1 MYSVLVIDRMESSYL
16 EGLTIEREILGKEAS
31 LELCRVPDESKIDGR
46 LEHADLVISW
56 HAIGLSAHSIRRMRN
71 CRGVVRPAV
80 GYDNI
85 DIAAA
90 RQEGIS
96 VANVPDYG
104 TEEVADHALCLLL
117 HIHRNVTVAD
127 RACRAGQWDWRVVGN
142 VKRLRGLRLGII
154 GFGRI
159 GMAVAA
165 RARAFGM
172 HVLFYDPFVPN
183 GVEKSLSVERVEDL
197 EELLRS
203 CSVVSLHVPSTPQ
216 TRAMIGRRELEAMP
230 NDAILINTA
239 RGDVIDQPALIAHLQ
254 AHPEFRA
261 GLDVLADEPRV
272 PAELRECRQVV
283 LTGHSAF
290 FCDASLVEMRRKSA
304 ETAGRL
310 LRGEPVRTIV
320 NLAATAAREAPS
332 ELGRLRLVSAGE

>member
-1 MYSVLVIDRMESSYL
+1 MYRVLVIDRMESPHL
-16 EGLTIEREILGKEAS
+16 EGLTIEHDVLGKEAI
-31 LELCRVPDESKIDGR
+31 LELCRVPDETKIDGR
-46 LEHADLVISW
+46 LEHADLVISC
-56 HAIGLSAHSIRRMRN
+56 HAIGLGAHSFRRMRN
-71 CRGVVRPAV
+71 CRGVVRAAV

-90 RQEGIS
+90 RREGIS

-117 HIHRNVTVAD
+117 HIHRKVTLAD
-127 RACRAGQWDWRVVGN
+127 RACRAGRWDWQAVGE
-142 VKRLRGLRLGII
+142 VKRLRGLRFGIV

-159 GMAVAA
+159 GMATAA

-172 HVLFYDPFVPN
+172 HVVFFDPFVSD
-183 GVEKSLSVERVEDL
+183 GIDKSLAVERVENL
-197 EELLRS
+197 QELLRS
-203 CSVVSLHVPSTPQ
+203 CAVVSLHVPSTPQ

-261 GLDVLADEPRV
+261 GLDVVAGEPSV
-272 PAELRECRQVV
+272 PAELRDCSQVV

-290 FCDASLVEMRRKSA
+290 YCDESLTEMRRKAA

-310 LRGEPVRTIV
+310 YRGEPVRTIV
-320 NLAATAAREAPS
+320 NLAAATTREAPS
-332 ELGRLRLVSAGE
+332 PVRLVAGE

>member
-1 MYSVLVIDRMESSYL
+1 MYRVLVIDRVESSYL
-16 EGLTIEREILGKEAS
+16 EGLTIEREVLGKEAI

-56 HAIGLSAHSIRRMRN
+56 HAIGLSARSFRRMRN
-71 CRGVVRPAV
+71 CRGVVRAAV

-85 DIAAA
+85 DVAAA

-117 HIHRNVTVAD
+117 HIHRNVTAAD
-127 RACRAGQWDWRVVGN
+127 RACRAGEWDWRAVGK

-159 GMAVAA
+159 GMATAA

-172 HVLFYDPFVPN
+172 HVLFYDPFVPD
-183 GVEKSLSVERVEDL
+183 GTEKSLAVQRVENL
-197 EELLRS
+197 QELLGS
-203 CSVVSLHVPSTPQ
+203 CAAISLHVPSTPQ

-230 NDAILINTA
+230 ADAILINTA

-261 GLDVLADEPRV
+261 GLDVVADEPRV
-272 PAELRECRQVV
+272 AAELRECRQVV

-290 FCDASLVEMRRKSA
+290 YCDQSLAEMRRKSA
-304 ETAGRL
+304 ETASRL
-310 LRGEPVRTIV
+310 YRGEPVRTIV
-320 NLAATAAREAPS
+320 NLAAAATREAA
-332 ELGRLRLVSAGE
+332 E